1 MQFHGMYLLSAFF
14 HSESLF
20 SDPPMLLHA
29 SIIHFLLLSRIL
41 LYGYNL
47 NFKKSIQLLMDLGL
61 FPVWTIT
68 NKVSINICY
77 KLLYQHMLL
86 FLLGNCLG

>member
-1 MQFHGMYLLSAFF
+1 MQFHGRYPLSAFC

-20 SDPPMLLHA
+20 SDPPRLLHV

-47 NFKKSIQLLMDLGL
+47 NLKKIYSTANG
-61 FPVWTIT
+61 FWV
-68 NKVSINICY
+68 VSSLDYY
-77 KLLYQHMLL
+77 K
-86 FLLGNCLG
+86 

>member
-47 NFKKSIQLLMDLGL
+47 NFKKIYSTANG
-61 FPVWTIT
+61 FGV
-68 NKVSINICY
+68 VSSLDYY
-77 KLLYQHMLL
+77 K
-86 FLLGNCLG
+86 